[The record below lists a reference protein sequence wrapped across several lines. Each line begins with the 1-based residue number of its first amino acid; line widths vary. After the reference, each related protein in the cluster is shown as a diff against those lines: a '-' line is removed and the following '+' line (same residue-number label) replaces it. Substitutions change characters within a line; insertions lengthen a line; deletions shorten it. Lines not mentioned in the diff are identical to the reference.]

1 MSRLAVWMHG
11 TKIGTLQESRG
22 SLAFSYTDEALELG
36 VGRPL
41 LSVSM
46 PTRPGA
52 YRGRTPAAFFEGLL
66 PEGEARRM
74 IAYDFDVADEVFA
87 LLSLLGRDC
96 AGALIVLPDG
106 EAPQPS
112 GLPES
117 IDEVEVGRRL
127 RNLPDHPLG
136 VDDKVRASLA
146 GMQQKLLL
154 ARLDDG
160 WGLPV
165 NGAPSTHI
173 LKPPSRDVRCPDLI
187 VNEAFCLRI
196 GRHLGLEVAEVEI
209 GEFDGVPVLIIERFD
224 RTASDAE
231 GKVSRVH
238 QEDSC
243 QAHGI
248 DGSYTG
254 KYERSGGPSLRQ
266 CATLLGRWSRE
277 GDALERLL
285 GAATLTVLVGNAD
298 GHGKNLS
305 LLHSREGAIRL
316 APVYDVFSS
325 LWYLEHSVEPGMR
338 VNGVA
343 DLGAVSRDDL
353 FAEAASW
360 GLRRD
365 AAATRIEELLSRADD
380 AISRAADDLGPPE
393 SLVELLQARA
403 HALCT

>member
-1 MSRLAVWMHG
+1 VSRLAVWMYG
-11 TKIGTLQESRG
+11 TKIGTLQRSRG
-22 SLAFSYTDEALELG
+22 ALTFSYTDEALELG
-36 VGRPL
+36 AGRPL

-46 PTRPGA
+46 PTRAGA
-52 YRGRTPAAFFEGLL
+52 YRGRTPEAFFDGLL
-66 PEGEARRM
+66 PEGEARKM
-74 IAYDFDVADEVFA
+74 IAYDFRVADEAFA
-87 LLSLLGRDC
+87 LLSVLGRDC
-96 AGALIVLPDG
+96 AGALTVVPDADG
-106 EAPQPS
+106 PQPD
-112 GLPES
+112 GLPEP
-117 IDEVEVGRRL
+117 IDEIEVGRRL
-127 RNLPDHPLG
+127 RNLPVHPLG

-154 ARLDDG
+154 ARLGDG

-173 LKPPSRDVRCPDLI
+173 LKPPSRDVGFPDLI
-187 VNEAFCLRI
+187 VNEAFCLRV
-196 GRHLGLEVAEVEI
+196 GRHLGLEVAEAEI

-224 RTASDAE
+224 RTAPDAE
-231 GKVSRVH
+231 GKVSRTH
-238 QEDSC
+238 QEDFC

-254 KYERSGGPSLRQ
+254 KYESSGGPSLRQ

-277 GDALERLL
+277 AHALERLL
-285 GAATLTVLVGNAD
+285 DAATLTVLVGNAD

-316 APVYDVFSS
+316 APVYDVFSA
-325 LWYLEHSVEPGMR
+325 LWYPEHSVEPGMR

-343 DLGAVSRDDL
+343 DIGAVSRDDL
-353 FAEAASW
+353 IAEAASW

-365 AAATRIEELLSRADD
+365 AAATWLEELLSQADD
-380 AISRAADDLGPPE
+380 AIAHAADELGPPQ

-403 HALCT
+403 RALRT